1 MLISAFICFNFFL
14 YVSYKSK
21 ILLKFSNNNNKNS
34 TSLVNKLCK
43 KKKCNNGNQGV
54 QHSMKL

>member
-1 MLISAFICFNFFL
+1 MLISAFISFNFFL

-43 KKKCNNGNQGV
+43 KKV
-54 QHSMKL
+54 Q